1 MFGYVMAN
9 SDELKIK
16 EYKTYRSYYCGL
28 CATLKKRHGLKGQL
42 TLNYDMVFLALLLT
56 GLYEPETQTD
66 YKRCPVHPFEKHQVS
81 ANEMLDYV
89 ADMNILLAYHSLED
103 GWQDDR
109 NVLKKTASTLLKRR
123 YRKVAARYPKKTEAV
138 VNYIKRL
145 SECQERNEKNIDEV
159 SGLTGEMMSEL
170 FCYKQDEWEGSLRKI
185 GFYLGKFIYL
195 LDAYDDLD
203 EDIKKKQY
211 NIWRSYMEEEDFDNR
226 VENILD
232 MMMAEC
238 CREFEMLPI
247 LQDVNILRNI
257 LYAGVFSKYAARKQ
271 QREKQRENK

>member
-1 MFGYVMAN
+1 
-9 SDELKIK
+9 
-16 EYKTYRSYYCGL
+16 
-28 CATLKKRHGLKGQL
+28 
-42 TLNYDMVFLALLLT
+42 
-56 GLYEPETQTD
+56 
-66 YKRCPVHPFEKHQVS
+66 
-81 ANEMLDYV
+81 
-89 ADMNILLAYHSLED
+89 
-103 GWQDDR
+103 
-109 NVLKKTASTLLKRR
+109 
-123 YRKVAARYPKKTEAV
+123 
-138 VNYIKRL
+138 
-145 SECQERNEKNIDEV
+145 
-159 SGLTGEMMSEL
+159 MSEL